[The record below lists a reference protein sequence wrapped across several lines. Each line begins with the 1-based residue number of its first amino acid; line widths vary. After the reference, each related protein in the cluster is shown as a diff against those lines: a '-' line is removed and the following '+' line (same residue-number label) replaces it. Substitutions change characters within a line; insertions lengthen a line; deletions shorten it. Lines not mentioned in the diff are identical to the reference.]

1 MHSYIVALSSKN
13 DAEKE
18 FLVIFGEI
26 AKLVLVFFG
35 EQEFTLK
42 YSTL

>member
-26 AKLVLVFFG
+26 AN
-35 EQEFTLK
+35 
-42 YSTL
+42 